1 MRMISATYK
10 KVKYCHENHEKQVEM
25 DHRAANISRIEEEG
39 AKVIEPFPRNLTETI
54 ECLF

>member
-1 MRMISATYK
+1 MISATYK